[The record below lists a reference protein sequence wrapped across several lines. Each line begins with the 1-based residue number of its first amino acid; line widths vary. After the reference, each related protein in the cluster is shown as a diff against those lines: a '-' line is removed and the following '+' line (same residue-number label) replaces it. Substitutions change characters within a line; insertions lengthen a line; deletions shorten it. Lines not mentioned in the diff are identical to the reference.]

1 MGILL
6 CFMTHNFS
14 FFNKLGN
21 KMDAQNQHSS
31 VSFFFFAFLPIRTLE
46 HKVPGYSTQA
56 VMGFSKFIL
65 GFSLKIWH
73 S

>member
-1 MGILL
+1 VSSTSLATKWMPK
-6 CFMTHNFS
+6 TNTAQ
-14 FFNKLGN
+14 LG
-21 KMDAQNQHSS
+21 
-31 VSFFFFAFLPIRTLE
+31 FFFAFLPIRTLE